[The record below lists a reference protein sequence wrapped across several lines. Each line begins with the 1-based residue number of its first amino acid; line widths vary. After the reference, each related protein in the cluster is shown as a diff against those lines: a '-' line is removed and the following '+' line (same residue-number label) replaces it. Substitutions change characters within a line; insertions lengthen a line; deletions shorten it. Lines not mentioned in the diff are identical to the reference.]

1 MTDSINQMQRLI
13 SPGAFFLVC
22 LFWRTAQTVSL
33 ESCPEH
39 PSCLQLGSVR
49 MWKWG
54 SNGLG
59 AKSLWLGLIGW
70 SNPSHPATH
79 SLILGGNFWGLYPLT
94 NLWSLWV
101 PEWSV
106 MNEMTLKRKESSVLQ
121 WGSTEMNIMGKPAP
135 GPLEN
140 GNTIWMEWPFSNKM
154 LNF

>member
-1 MTDSINQMQRLI
+1 MTDPINQMQRLI
-13 SPGAFFLVC
+13 PPAAFCLVC
-22 LFWRTAQTVSL
+22 LFWRTAQTLSL

-39 PSCLQLGSVR
+39 PSFLQLGSIR

-54 SNGLG
+54 SHGLG

-70 SNPSHPATH
+70 WNPSHPATQ
-79 SLILGGNFWGLYPLT
+79 SLILSGNFWGLYPLT

-101 PEWSV
+101 PEQSV
-106 MNEMTLKRKESSVLQ
+106 MNEMTLKRNESSVLQ
-121 WGSTEMNIMGKPAP
+121 WGSTEMKGKPTP